1 MSENSF
7 ITRRKTEKVKIIKKV
22 AACIKK
28 TIQEKIRIEF
38 IVWQAKTVK
47 TIQQTNGN
55 RRIIVFVAV
64 TQVIKVLF

>member
-1 MSENSF
+1 MHN
-7 ITRRKTEKVKIIKKV
+7 
-22 AACIKK
+22 K
-28 TIQEKIRIEF
+28 TIQEKVRIEF

-47 TIQQTNGN
+47 TIQQTYEN